1 LNFTT
6 KFKLTNQECRYSGK
20 PVTVGSNLDD
30 MNSNI
35 VTYYK
40 DRATEYEK
48 VYSKPERQSDLL
60 LAEQILQDT
69 FAGKN
74 VYEIACGTGYWT
86 EKICKTAK
94 EVLATDINDTVLQVA
109 KLKNYQTA
117 KVDFQTEDIFNLTN
131 INKHESL
138 FGGFIWSHIK
148 LQDLSKFI
156 NIANSLVKNGGT
168 IVFMDNNYVE
178 GSNLPVTDTDKLGN
192 TYQTR
197 KLENKTTHKVLK
209 NFPTEIFIQQLLKDR
224 ATDINF
230 INLQYYWIL
239 KYKSI

>member
-1 LNFTT
+1 
-6 KFKLTNQECRYSGK
+6 
-20 PVTVGSNLDD
+20 
-30 MNSNI
+30 MNSDI
-35 VTYYK
+35 VSYYK

-48 VYSKPERQSDLL
+48 IYSKPERQSDLL
-60 LAEQILQDT
+60 FAEQILQDT
-69 FAGKN
+69 FSDKD
-74 VYEIACGTGYWT
+74 VYEIACGTGFWT
-86 EKICKTAK
+86 QKICATAK
-94 EVLATDINDTVLQVA
+94 TVFATDINDTVLEVA
-109 KLKNYQTA
+109 RLKNYSSA
-117 KVDFQTEDIFNLTN
+117 NVDFQTADIFHLKN

-138 FGGFIWSHIK
+138 FGAFIWSHIK
-148 LQDLSKFI
+148 LQALSKFI
-156 NIANSLVKNGGT
+156 DIGNSLVKNGGT

-197 KLENKTTHKVLK
+197 KLENKTTHKVVK
-209 NFPTEIFIQQLLKDR
+209 NFPTEIFIRQLLKDR